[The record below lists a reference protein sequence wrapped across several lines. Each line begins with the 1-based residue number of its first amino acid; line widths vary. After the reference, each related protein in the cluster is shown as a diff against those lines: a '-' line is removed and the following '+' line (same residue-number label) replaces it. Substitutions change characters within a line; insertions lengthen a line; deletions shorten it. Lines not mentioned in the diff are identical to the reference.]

1 MLRPVRSSTV
11 NTRRYLYKI
20 KQFSPVAMSEMDI
33 TSDFESTFHVNWAT
47 FFPSFNGSLV
57 AHIKNGPYLDGLCGP
72 FGSAKLIT
80 GPNIPFTVEL
90 KFDSLANAS
99 GMIGGDA
106 TVLADWN
113 AAFGAPAKPFTTLF
127 ISGNTVTLAGGEDI
141 TVPDSLFSTDWDD
154 YGHLIS
160 IIDTGAIIAAEN
172 NAFGDLNVDNYGTI
186 LETAILP
193 ALETTGVGCFWNF
206 ANPLLVTVSLPSLV
220 TAAEYTFGYQKNM
233 VLQNFPSLVTAAEGA
248 FIGCEKLTN
257 PVTPELHTIGNNCFE
272 MCTGLSVMNFPL
284 LGHLGSTSGDDSV
297 FAGIAGKNIDLTLP
311 VYFQTNNAGNP
322 DGDIQA
328 LAAANALT
336 VHYI

>member
-1 MLRPVRSSTV
+1 
-11 NTRRYLYKI
+11 
-20 KQFSPVAMSEMDI
+20 
-33 TSDFESTFHVNWAT
+33 
-47 FFPSFNGSLV
+47 
-57 AHIKNGPYLDGLCGP
+57 
-72 FGSAKLIT
+72 
-80 GPNIPFTVEL
+80 
-90 KFDSLANAS
+90 
-99 GMIGGDA
+99 
-106 TVLADWN
+106 
-113 AAFGAPAKPFTTLF
+113 
-127 ISGNTVTLAGGEDI
+127 
-141 TVPDSLFSTDWDD
+141 
-154 YGHLIS
+154 
-160 IIDTGAIIAAEN
+160 
-172 NAFGDLNVDNYGTI
+172 
-186 LETAILP
+186 
-193 ALETTGVGCFWNF
+193 
-206 ANPLLVTVSLPSLV
+206 
-220 TAAEYTFGYQKNM
+220 M